1 MKASNH
7 RSPSTNL
14 PVARNLTAVYIS
26 SLVVAL
32 LMTVASVAGLLYPDR
47 IYPTEEMQQSFQ
59 ANDVVNLLLGLPI
72 LLGSM
77 WFARRGRLLGLLFW
91 PGALFFVFYNAVG
104 YTFGL
109 PLGVGF
115 MLALAQATVS
125 AYTTAGLVA
134 SIDGDAV
141 RKGLGDAVPVRVTGG
156 ALAGAGFLFLLL
168 AVSTM
173 INGITGR
180 APITEP
186 ELGTQ
191 VADMFIIPALII
203 GGVQLWRRKPLG
215 YVTGV
220 GLLFQ
225 ASMLFVG
232 LIAFFILQPILTA
245 APFALTD
252 TIVVAFMGLIVFI
265 PFGLFLRG
273 VVSQGRKKG
282 E

>member
-1 MKASNH
+1 MKTSNKK
-7 RSPSTNL
+7 SPSTNL
-14 PVARNLTAVYIS
+14 PVARNLTAVYVS

-32 LMTVASVAGLLYPDR
+32 LMTVASVVGLLYPDR
-47 IYPTEEMQQSFQ
+47 IYPTEEMQQSFR
-59 ANDVVNLLLGLPI
+59 ANDVVNLALGLPI

-91 PGALFFVFYNAVG
+91 PGALFVAFYNAVA
-104 YTFGL
+104 YSFGL
-109 PLGVGF
+109 PLGAGF
-115 MLALAQATVS
+115 MLALAQATLS

-134 SIDGDAV
+134 SIDGNAV
-141 RKGLGDAVPVRVTGG
+141 RERLGKAVPVRVTGG

-168 AVSTM
+168 AVSM
-173 INGITGR
+173 MVNGITGQ
-180 APITEP
+180 APIAEP

-191 VADMFIIPALII
+191 VADFFIIPALII

-225 ASMLFVG
+225 TSMLFVG

-252 TIVVAFMGLIVFI
+252 TIVVALMGLIIFI
-265 PFGLFLRG
+265 PFGLLLRG
-273 VVSQGRKKG
+273 VVSQARQG